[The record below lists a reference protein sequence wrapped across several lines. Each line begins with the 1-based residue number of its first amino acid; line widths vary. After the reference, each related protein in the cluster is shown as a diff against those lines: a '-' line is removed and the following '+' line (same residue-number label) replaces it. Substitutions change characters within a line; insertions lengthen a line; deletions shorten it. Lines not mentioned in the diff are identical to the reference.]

1 MQLEGNFSEQQLL
14 IGCPFLPPNSFSAII
29 LRINE
34 MWITWWRLLL
44 KPLLLFFL
52 TWDIWCLEQVMRSLS
67 EESMDAAA
75 TLQPISS
82 IDNAEITVES
92 QSLPLQVWY
101 LQV

>member
-1 MQLEGNFSEQQLL
+1 MMKATIEAS
-14 IGCPFLPPNSFSAII
+14 S
-29 LRINE
+29 
-34 MWITWWRLLL
+34 T
-44 KPLLLFFL
+44 FFL

-82 IDNAEITVES
+82 IDNAEIAVES